1 MIYQMAS
8 YLRSIRE
15 ASAANPIDILN
26 ISPADEQ
33 SDSITFSQMGE
44 QSGYRFLPPPL
55 LDESHVAYVGSMSA
69 CGMLKQAGRAD
80 LATAFLQA
88 MVSEDALDYGTFAVS
103 EQLVSKNPPKYMYL
117 DENGDYTPA
126 FSNQDD
132 ALAYRVSAGRNI
144 PVVSFVYSESAFAVS
159 QDFREKLSIDT
170 FLMGRDFYDSAWAYF
185 QEWYPSVL
193 SAAELDGASK
203 RQLLC
208 KIELP
213 LLRHVITFAIIYL
226 LMNGVRVFRES
237 YLLYGGYPPTN
248 LFFVQHYINGYF
260 ARLDYSLLSSAAVV
274 FSHIVLALFYIIW
287 SILRKGDCD
296 EK

>member
-1 MIYQMAS
+1 MIGVLSLFIAYAFFT
-8 YLRSIRE
+8 LR
-15 ASAANPIDILN
+15 PLQQLVILLL
-26 ISPADEQ
+26 IP
-33 SDSITFSQMGE
+33 F
-44 QSGYRFLPPPL
+44 FLPSASLSALWRAMMGNSSQVVQL
-55 LDESHVAYVGSMSA
+55 LHPRDESWKFFSLLLLFLWKNVGVAACLILVGLH
-69 CGMLKQAGRAD
+69 G
-80 LATAFLQA
+80 
-88 MVSEDALDYGTFAVS
+88 
-103 EQLVSKNPPKYMYL
+103 
-117 DENGDYTPA
+117 
-126 FSNQDD
+126 
-132 ALAYRVSAGRNI
+132 
-144 PVVSFVYSESAFAVS
+144 
-159 QDFREKLSIDT
+159 ID
-170 FLMGRDFYDSAWAYF
+170 
-185 QEWYPSVL
+185 PSVL
-193 SAAELDGASK
+193 SAAEVDGASK